1 MLFAVEK
8 CISASELSTDWYK
21 CEMEVFINSLAAN
34 ETLKDRLLKD
44 MRKVSEILSN
54 PHCEV
59 IRPLCVDYNLIEVN
73 DGQCWP
79 MLVN

>member
-1 MLFAVEK
+1 
-8 CISASELSTDWYK
+8 
-21 CEMEVFINSLAAN
+21 
-34 ETLKDRLLKD
+34 

-73 DGQCWP
+73 YGQCWSI
-79 MLVN
+79 MDRRFVVNAIADKDIGDCVDDETCLLYTSPSPRDA